1 MRTLAAEWIKFRT
14 LRSSLWSLAAA
25 VAAAL
30 AVTVPAAGT
39 VLPRLDAGRSPD
51 QASLAAWSVAFF
63 GLALS
68 ALVVGVLGVITMT
81 GEQAS
86 RMINLTY
93 TAMPSRRGVLLA
105 KAAVLTGTSL
115 VTLVLIGTIGHLYG
129 RTVIARLHP
138 TSLPPDAWPLIGSAA
153 LVLVTAALLGLAL
166 GALLRNGALAAVVL
180 IATLHVLPFILMSIP
195 GGEHVGEFLPL
206 VAGLQLLHQ
215 VPQTMPATTA
225 FAICALWTVV
235 PIGIALAISPGP
247 GSSS

>member
-25 VAAAL
+25 VAVAL

-51 QASLAAWSVAFF
+51 QASLVAWSVAFF

-68 ALVVGVLGVITMT
+68 ALVIGVLGVITMT

-86 RMINLTY
+86 GMINLTY

-105 KAAVLTGTSL
+105 KAAVLTGAAL
-115 VTLVLIGTIGHLYG
+115 VTLVLIGTTGYLYG
-129 RTVIARLHP
+129 RAVIARLHP
-138 TSLPPDAWPLIGSAA
+138 TLLPPDAWPLIGSAA

-166 GALLRNGALAAVVL
+166 GALLRSGALAAVVL
-180 IATLHVLPFILMSIP
+180 IATLYVLPFILMSIP
-195 GGEHVGEFLPL
+195 GGENVGEFLPL
-206 VAGLQLLHQ
+206 VAGLQLLHHF
-215 VPQTMPATTA
+215 PQTMPATTA
-225 FAICALWTVV
+225 FAVCALWMVA

-247 GSSS
+247 GSPS